1 MICFLDRLR
10 TGKIL
15 ICDGAMGTQLMEHG
29 LVAGECPESWCLT
42 HADVIRDIAS
52 AYSSAGAEIVETNS
66 FGGSAHKLNAY
77 GLADKIVELN
87 RAAAKLAK
95 EGIGAKGYVLG
106 SVGPTGIFVRGE
118 GGQIAAINLY
128 DSFARQVVALA
139 EGGADAI
146 CIETMWSVQEATQA
160 IRAVKENTPLPVIC
174 TFTFN
179 AGAKGYRS
187 AVGVTP
193 EQAALAALD
202 AGADAVGANCGNG
215 IDQMIEIA
223 KLIRRAAPKAP
234 ILIQANAGLPT
245 FADGKTV
252 YKETPE
258 YMALRVPELV
268 AAGANIIGGCC
279 GTTPAHMAAI
289 AEVVS
294 RMRIP
299 QLFH

>member
-1 MICFLDRLR
+1 MICFLDRLHA
-10 TGKIL
+10 GKIM
-15 ICDGAMGTQLMEHG
+15 ICDGAMGTQLIDHG

-42 HADVIRDIAS
+42 HPDVIREIAS

-66 FGGSAHKLNAY
+66 FGGSAHKLSAY
-77 GLADKIVELN
+77 GLADELAELN
-87 RAAAKLAK
+87 RAAARLAK
-95 EGIGAKGYVLG
+95 EGIGAKGYVLA

-118 GGQIAAINLY
+118 GGRIAAIDLY
-128 DSFARQVVALA
+128 DSFAGQAVALA

-146 CIETMWSVQEATQA
+146 CVETMWSVQEAAQA

-174 TFTFN
+174 TFTFS

-193 EQAALAALD
+193 EKAALAALD

-223 KLIRRAAPKAP
+223 KLIRRAVPKAP
-234 ILIQANAGLPT
+234 ILIQANAGLPA
-245 FADGKTV
+245 FVDGKTV

-258 YMALRVPELV
+258 YMASRVPELV

-279 GTTPAHMAAI
+279 GTTPAHIAAI
-289 AEVVS
+289 AEAVT
-294 RMRIP
+294 RMGKL
-299 QLFH
+299 Q